1 MTYIKYTVSQ
11 HPLCHKI
18 PEAGPYDSCLA
29 SLRLFSLIFTALS
42 TETWAWSCC
51 AERVSRESVSCD
63 ISPRPLGVLLAFAD
77 GYSSWSA
84 SSCIRMC
91 HFSPKGFVETSR
103 STLYLLYICRL
114 MSTFVIFSAYQDV
127 PPIRKSFKP
136 NTSIYCSLNVSYA
149 LSCISYL
156 LLHNKILPEFN
167 SLKQQPLCLLWI
179 LWIWAWTEYEGGR
192 SLLHMAPAEAVG
204 CAADWWALLYQDP
217 TAGSLVLSVG
227 FLILLNVASS
237 CVLLGLSHSTVVSGS
252 RIS

>member
-1 MTYIKYTVSQ
+1 MNTIFTVELQKLVSNFSYCQFPNCVSFSKRKLRGHFSPPEIPVCTLACVCLIIACLLEMTYIKYTVSQ

-51 AERVSRESVSCD
+51 AERVSKESVSCD

-167 SLKQQPLCLLWI
+167 SLKQQPLCLL
-179 LWIWAWTEYEGGR
+179 
-192 SLLHMAPAEAVG
+192 
-204 CAADWWALLYQDP
+204 
-217 TAGSLVLSVG
+217 
-227 FLILLNVASS
+227 
-237 CVLLGLSHSTVVSGS
+237 
-252 RIS
+252 